1 MQGKNNQIEDSAP
14 DCHSDKCVRKSPRAS
29 FSNYLGGDYFV
40 TMCTKDKAHYFGT
53 IANGEI
59 HYTSLGY
66 YCRQQLDDITLHYPY
81 AQVRLYVVMPNH
93 IHAIIH
99 IEDSSEKDLQKGFQF
114 SQLPN
119 HRMAL
124 GVVVGGFK
132 RDVTL
137 YAKRNYIQFG
147 WQGRYHDHVIRGAR
161 DGNRI
166 VDYIKTNVMRWDN
179 DCFFDE

>member
-14 DCHSDKCVRKSPRAS
+14 DFHFDKCVRKSPRAS

-59 HYTSLGY
+59 HYTALGD
-66 YCRQQLDDITLHYPY
+66 YCQQQLDDITLHYPY

-99 IEDSSEKDLQKGFQF
+99 IEDSSEKDLHKDLPF

-119 HRMAL
+119 LRTAL

-132 RDVTL
+132 RDALYMPNVITFNLGGKDVTM
-137 YAKRNYIQFG
+137 IMSSVE
-147 WQGRYHDHVIRGAR
+147 QGMVIALSIISRP
-161 DGNRI
+161 
-166 VDYIKTNVMRWDN
+166 M
-179 DCFFDE
+179 